1 MLVLEN
7 EYKYFIKY
15 LITFIDDIGNL
26 IIELNK
32 NSLSSEQFIK
42 KYRIGCKNFTTYP
55 KKNLVY
61 VVTQSTSTF
70 SKIIDEL

>member
-42 KYRIGCKNFTTYP
+42 KLSLIVFDPKYRIQLGM
-55 KKNLVY
+55 L
-61 VVTQSTSTF
+61 
-70 SKIIDEL
+70 IILISFIIYIVSVL

>member
-42 KYRIGCKNFTTYP
+42 KLSLIVLDPKYRIQLGM
-55 KKNLVY
+55 L
-61 VVTQSTSTF
+61 
-70 SKIIDEL
+70 IILISFIIYIVSVL